1 MTLPRNP
8 HFDDDIVVWNDKY
21 SGHYEPVAYD
31 EQFDRQWRLFLEGE
45 QGFRNHTGVET
56 SDEYVDDR
64 ILELTGIPNVILKR
78 RFGPAAGMVS
88 NLTGRTKRQE
98 RRGIGGRLYLEPK
111 FPIDAFKDKACLDLG
126 CGAGRWTR
134 TLMALGAKVKSTDVS
149 ENGLKSTRRFNSDV
163 ERVNLFDIIEQRP
176 DLHRRFDFTLNW
188 GVVMC
193 THDPKIAFANV
204 AQTVKPGGS
213 LYLMVYAP
221 TYHASEYVLTK
232 RRHYHRV
239 LKTSEERAN
248 YVLELATNDRDNAIN
263 YHDMLNTFYNFC
275 IDEDTINKWCV
286 DYGFETPVYLNKDEP
301 HKCAHHVLAKKL

>member
-8 HFDDDIVVWNDKY
+8 HFDDDIVVWDDKY

-88 NLTGRTKRQE
+88 NLTGRKKRQE

-134 TLMALGAKVKSTDVS
+134 TLMALGAK
-149 ENGLKSTRRFNSDV
+149 EIG
-163 ERVNLFDIIEQRP
+163 
-176 DLHRRFDFTLNW
+176 
-188 GVVMC
+188 
-193 THDPKIAFANV
+193 
-204 AQTVKPGGS
+204 
-213 LYLMVYAP
+213 
-221 TYHASEYVLTK
+221 
-232 RRHYHRV
+232 
-239 LKTSEERAN
+239 RA
-248 YVLELATNDRDNAIN
+248 
-263 YHDMLNTFYNFC
+263 
-275 IDEDTINKWCV
+275 
-286 DYGFETPVYLNKDEP
+286 
-301 HKCAHHVLAKKL
+301 HV